1 MKLSIIIPV
10 YNEEATIEEVLH
22 RVKQVDLEKE
32 IIAVDDCSTDG
43 TLQLLERTEGIKV
56 ISETKNQGKG
66 AAIRTGLTV
75 ATGDIVVIQ
84 DADLEYWP
92 EDIPSL
98 VEPIIS
104 DKADVVYGSRF
115 LEGRPYMR
123 WQNYLANRILA
134 ITASLLY
141 RRRISDEATCYK
153 AFRMDTLR

>member
-92 EDIPSL
+92 
-98 VEPIIS
+98 
-104 DKADVVYGSRF
+104 
-115 LEGRPYMR
+115 
-123 WQNYLANRILA
+123 
-134 ITASLLY
+134 
-141 RRRISDEATCYK
+141 
-153 AFRMDTLR
+153 